1 MPPPGVDTSAKGDG
15 PVQMARAS
23 TIEIHILRKISNV
36 GAPLCCCTTLCKDQC
51 AAWAAQSILMKE
63 VENDMST
70 GSIVEEYRL
79 VNLLIIGQHWSRI
92 LWFDEQDLQHDRA

>member
-1 MPPPGVDTSAKGDG
+1 
-15 PVQMARAS
+15 
-23 TIEIHILRKISNV
+23 
-36 GAPLCCCTTLCKDQC
+36 
-51 AAWAAQSILMKE
+51 MKE